1 MENSPRNAPPPPG
14 QAEESHQL
22 RQYWHVVL
30 ERRWLIIT
38 TFTLVV
44 LLGAVYAFKATPVY
58 QAVARLQIDPESS
71 GVLSL
76 RESVS
81 FNNRDQDYLQ
91 TQYRNLMSRTLIDK
105 VSAKLKLTDDPR
117 YKEKLDKI
125 EAISRDITVS
135 PMRLTRLVEVR
146 ARHPNPEKA
155 RAMANELLDIF
166 LQENLDRKKLKTM
179 EGLMLLKQEQATQE
193 SELER
198 AIQDLQ
204 NYRVKQQSVSLDDAA
219 NVVTRSLLQA
229 QEAFELQRIAAESA
243 ERTAIDGQKWK
254 EAGSEL
260 ADFTEIARDPL
271 IQKLKGD
278 LAMSQAQL
286 AGLTNRYR
294 ARHPA
299 FISAQATVA
308 AAEKK
313 LREESD
319 RQLTALIDRSKS
331 ERAKSETSLAKRESA
346 SKEVER
352 LNELRV
358 RYEVLKGKRDRAD
371 QMFQLIL
378 QKTKEY
384 DISQKD
390 ILQNMTIID
399 RADLPIKHLTPNR
412 PLVISGSFL
421 AGLLLALGLAFF
433 INYLD
438 DSVKS
443 QEDVENYLR
452 MPFLGYIPN
461 IKSASVV
468 ERDLQAHLHPTSSA
482 AEGFRTLRAAVSLA
496 RNAEKLRTIS
506 VSSTI
511 PSEGKS
517 LVASNYAIVLAQTGL
532 RTLLVDADLRRPSVH
547 KAFQLQ
553 SPVGLAAYLAERV
566 NKVDEIIHTSEVP
579 NLDIVCCGATP
590 SNPSELISSKRMV
603 QFLEEVSAKYDRIIM
618 DCPPVSA
625 VADPLVIGA
634 MSDGL
639 VYVTKFNKI
648 RREHASRSVQRIGDA
663 GIHIVGLVLNDIDF
677 EGKDSYYYSY
687 HYYQN
692 RYYSS
697 HYRTA
702 GQGKGEA
709 AKAAPART

>member
-1 MENSPRNAPPPPG
+1 MENSPRNAPPPAQP
-14 QAEESHQL
+14 EESHQL

-105 VSAKLKLTDDPR
+105 VSAKLKLTEDPR

-193 SELER
+193 SELEK

-219 NVVTRSLLQA
+219 NVVTRGLLQA
-229 QEAFELQRIAAESA
+229 QEAYELQRIAAESA

-260 ADFTEIARDPL
+260 ADFTEIAKDPL
-271 IQKLKGD
+271 VQKLKGD

-308 AAEKK
+308 AT
-313 LREESD
+313 SSTD
-319 RQLTALIDRSKS
+319 RGRTTARGRDSN
-331 ERAKSETSLAKRESA
+331 
-346 SKEVER
+346 R
-352 LNELRV
+352 L
-358 RYEVLKGKRDRAD
+358 
-371 QMFQLIL
+371 
-378 QKTKEY
+378 
-384 DISQKD
+384 
-390 ILQNMTIID
+390 
-399 RADLPIKHLTPNR
+399 
-412 PLVISGSFL
+412 
-421 AGLLLALGLAFF
+421 
-433 INYLD
+433 
-438 DSVKS
+438 
-443 QEDVENYLR
+443 
-452 MPFLGYIPN
+452 
-461 IKSASVV
+461 ASV
-468 ERDLQAHLHPTSSA
+468 A
-482 AEGFRTLRAAVSLA
+482 
-496 RNAEKLRTIS
+496 
-506 VSSTI
+506 
-511 PSEGKS
+511 
-517 LVASNYAIVLAQTGL
+517 
-532 RTLLVDADLRRPSVH
+532 
-547 KAFQLQ
+547 
-553 SPVGLAAYLAERV
+553 
-566 NKVDEIIHTSEVP
+566 
-579 NLDIVCCGATP
+579 
-590 SNPSELISSKRMV
+590 
-603 QFLEEVSAKYDRIIM
+603 
-618 DCPPVSA
+618 
-625 VADPLVIGA
+625 
-634 MSDGL
+634 
-639 VYVTKFNKI
+639 
-648 RREHASRSVQRIGDA
+648 
-663 GIHIVGLVLNDIDF
+663 
-677 EGKDSYYYSY
+677 
-687 HYYQN
+687 
-692 RYYSS
+692 
-697 HYRTA
+697 
-702 GQGKGEA
+702 
-709 AKAAPART
+709 